1 MTCCSVQVLNRIVQ
15 LLRIVQKKSVVESRS
30 RLEEAGFAQGEEA
43 EERGWGAVEGGRSSL
58 GCLLRTSLSSTSGSD
73 ISELISH
80 IWVV

>member
-1 MTCCSVQVLNRIVQ
+1 M
-15 LLRIVQKKSVVESRS
+15 
-30 RLEEAGFAQGEEA
+30 EEAGFAQGEEA